1 MTTAHATGHRSIV
14 KLRSLR
20 TALGNPLTSSR
31 CWAMGLDERKTA
43 RTTDTKHEQPQ
54 TNEENRDEASMAVSD
69 VLFEAEERI
78 REYQRD
84 GIIAE
89 MGQPDLELV
98 IDIMR
103 AARLQ
108 PGRDVFEGSNTFEG
122 DVLEAFARYTQSL
135 QI

>member
-1 MTTAHATGHRSIV
+1 
-14 KLRSLR
+14 
-20 TALGNPLTSSR
+20 
-31 CWAMGLDERKTA
+31 
-43 RTTDTKHEQPQ
+43 
-54 TNEENRDEASMAVSD
+54 MAVSD